1 MNLELAQLTDTIMD
15 YLPNLLAALAILII
29 GWFVA
34 IVVSKLVEKAL
45 KKTDIDNQLMAWI
58 SGDQGGEAPDT
69 ERIIGRIVYYLILL
83 LVIVGFFE
91 ALGLTIVTEPLNRLL
106 GEVFAFIP
114 RLAAP
119 VLLLLVAWGLA
130 TGLRFVVRRLLD
142 STELDERLTRG
153 ARLNKQ
159 VPLSKTLADS
169 VYWLVFL
176 LFLPAVLGVLGL
188 QGLLSPV
195 QHMIDEFLGF
205 LPNLFGA
212 AVILA
217 IGWLVARIVQR
228 IVSGLLSAV
237 GVDSMTERAGL
248 ENVFGKQP
256 LSELIGLIL
265 YALILIPVIIASL
278 NALSLDAVTRPASQ
292 MLETMMA
299 AIPSLLG
306 AALVLVVAYLV
317 GKVVSGLVT
326 NVLAGIGFDH
336 FVSQLG
342 LKISGNKNT
351 PSSLVGYLVLLAII
365 FFAAVEAAEL
375 LGFNMLSDLVAD
387 FIVFAGQVV
396 LALILFAVGLFLA
409 NLVYGA
415 VSSSGTLHASLLA
428 TAARVAILVLAGSM
442 SLRQIGVA
450 SDIIN
455 LAFGLILGAV
465 AVAVAVAFGL
475 GGREIAAKQLEEW
488 QARLSSGKDE
498 STQS

>member
-1 MNLELAQLTDTIMD
+1 MNLELTQITETVMN
-15 YLPNLLAALAILII
+15 YLPNLLAALAILVL

-34 IVVSKLVEKAL
+34 IIVSKLIERAL
-45 KKTDIDNQLMAWI
+45 KKTDVDNQLMAWI
-58 SGDQGGEAPDT
+58 SGDAEGEAPNT

-91 ALGLTIVTEPLNRLL
+91 ALGLTVVTEPLNRLL
-106 GEVFAFIP
+106 GEVFAFVP

-119 VLLLLVAWGLA
+119 ALLLLVAWGLA
-130 TGLRFVVRRLLD
+130 TGLRFVVRRVLD
-142 STELDERLTRG
+142 STDLDEKLTRG
-153 ARLNKQ
+153 ARLDKQ

-169 VYWLVFL
+169 VYWLIFL

-217 IGWLVARIVQR
+217 IGWLVARVVQR
-228 IVSGLLSAV
+228 VVSGLLSAV
-237 GVDSMTERAGL
+237 GVDAMTEKAGL
-248 ENVFGKQP
+248 KNVLGKQP
-256 LSELIGLIL
+256 MSELVGLIL

-278 NALSLDAVTRPASQ
+278 NALNLEAVTQPASQ

-299 AIPSLLG
+299 AIPSLFG
-306 AALVLVVAYLV
+306 ATLVLVVAYLV
-317 GKVVSGLVT
+317 GRVVSGLVA
-326 NVLAGIGFDH
+326 NVLAGIGFDN
-336 FVSQLG
+336 FVNQLG
-342 LKISGNKNT
+342 LKFADKKHT
-351 PSSLVGYLVLLAII
+351 PSSLVGYLVLITII
-365 FFAAVEAAEL
+365 FFAAIEAAEL
-375 LGFNMLSDLVAD
+375 LGFSMFSDIIAD

-409 NLVYGA
+409 NLVHSA
-415 VSSSGTLHASLLA
+415 VRSSGTANASLLA

-442 SLRQIGVA
+442 ALRQIGVA

-475 GGREIAAKQLEEW
+475 GGREIAAKQLQEW
-488 QARLSSGKDE
+488 QSRLSNGKPDAE
-498 STQS
+498 